1 MVDFMKILIEEAFER
16 VKSGYY
22 ETAIRLS
29 LPKLSLKNAII
40 NFQHAP
46 VIAEIKPSSPSRGI
60 LRHITSPREIAKA
73 IEAGGAVGI
82 SVLTEPKR
90 FKGSIQALAQVKES
104 VSIPVLMKDVIVDKV
119 QIEAAANSG
128 ADAVLLI
135 YDAIADRVDEFI
147 EFTHSVGLE
156 VILETHTIEEFRI
169 ALKTEADLVGIN
181 NRNLKTMKVDLNVTA
196 RVLAE
201 TCSTG
206 KIVVSESGIET
217 AEHVRF
223 LRKCGANAF
232 LVGSSIMVAD
242 DIEKKVR
249 ELVMAL

>member
-104 VSIPVLMKDVIVDKV
+104 VSIPV
-119 QIEAAANSG
+119 
-128 ADAVLLI
+128 
-135 YDAIADRVDEFI
+135 Y
-147 EFTHSVGLE
+147 
-156 VILETHTIEEFRI
+156 
-169 ALKTEADLVGIN
+169 
-181 NRNLKTMKVDLNVTA
+181 
-196 RVLAE
+196 
-201 TCSTG
+201 
-206 KIVVSESGIET
+206 
-217 AEHVRF
+217 
-223 LRKCGANAF
+223 
-232 LVGSSIMVAD
+232 
-242 DIEKKVR
+242 
-249 ELVMAL
+249 